1 MKKWTRRAFI
11 SAGVVAG
18 GGILVGVAMRPGN
31 LADDLQDIVAGDGET
46 LVHAFIKIDKDNV
59 VTAIV
64 PHGEMG
70 QGAQTALAQMLAEE
84 LDADWE
90 RVQFE
95 EAPAV
100 AEYST
105 YTLGR
110 GLILNGVDLPGFVV
124 PTFDGVMMRVANSM
138 NMQITGGSL
147 SVRATGQYGMRV
159 AGAATKEMLKRAA
172 ADAWVVSVSE
182 IETESSMLHHRASG
196 RSEPY
201 ARFATAAAE
210 MTPSY
215 TPTLKDPEAFK
226 VMGRSV
232 PRRDIPSKV
241 NGTAEFALD
250 VRLPDMVY
258 ATTLRSPVFGGRIVR
273 IDDSAAR
280 AMTGVIDVIKLPPSG
295 NDARIG
301 GYAETGDSVA
311 VVADSYWTVKQALEA
326 LDIEWD
332 NRGNDAVTME
342 TIYARQ
348 ERDIS
353 IADGRESDRE
363 TGDFENALVDADQQI
378 SADYRV
384 PFLAHTCMEPLNAT
398 AHVRDGVCDLWIG
411 CQNPLG
417 FRRAVAE
424 ALDMDEENVTLHTR
438 LMGGGFGRKSR
449 SDWALQTVR
458 VAQTVGRPVQL
469 IWSREEDIRQDFY
482 RPAATSRFRAAL
494 GKDGALLGWHNTYVE
509 KLEPPEAALIPYGV
523 PAQDIGYLQ
532 SPSHVPTGAWRSVDE
547 SQHGFFTESFID
559 ECAAAAGADPFAYRA
574 SLLADHPRHLAVLER
589 AAQEAGWETPLE
601 AGRARGIALKE
612 SFGSIVAQV
621 VEISVVNG
629 EVSVD
634 RFVAA
639 IDPGLA
645 VTPDGVTAQIE
656 SGIVYGLTA
665 AMYGEITIAGGAV
678 EQSNF
683 HDYEALRISAAPVIE
698 THIINSGYA
707 IGGAGEP
714 GTPPVAAALANAIFA
729 ATGQRIRDL
738 PLAKHVSFSSE
749 ARLS

>member
-182 IETESSMLHHRASG
+182 IETESSMLHHKASG